1 MRKRVNECSIAL
13 HALTFVRAV
22 GIIPLGV
29 DNRRHWMLDVIFHEG
44 FARFGTG
51 DGPNMATIRQT
62 ALNLL
67 SRARPTI
74 SIKNRHKMRLQRP
87 RRPLDIVPRVR

>member
-51 DGPNMATIRQT
+51 DAAKHGSYPPHRAQSALTRKANDQHKEPPQNAAATSGAT
-62 ALNLL
+62 
-67 SRARPTI
+67 S
-74 SIKNRHKMRLQRP
+74 
-87 RRPLDIVPRVR
+87 